1 MGHHLRA
8 NQIVCLLVLA
18 FEDQPP
24 RFRQGFERFT
34 IVWIVWPTRIQRI
47 FVYLQPF
54 ITQQGDANIVTSIT
68 VTLANAQG
76 TSDPKSAP

>member
-1 MGHHLRA
+1 VYLGCQP
-8 NQIVCLLVLA
+8 NQLPSSAEVGSA
-18 FEDQPP
+18 
-24 RFRQGFERFT
+24 
-34 IVWIVWPTRIQRI
+34 

-76 TSDPKSAP
+76 TSDPKTAP